1 MSCLTLTSGIC
12 RGCRDNAGGIKTV
25 YMANLQDVTAFLNAK
40 LYSPEEDPD
49 DPGTYIWDD
58 GSPVDQF
65 GREISSI
72 DDITLAASANWYE
85 LQPNKYSSSFTETI
99 NSSIE
104 NGTIFYA
111 QVLSLVF
118 GKMQTAVRDVVE
130 ELGQSELVVVVE
142 TSNGKYFVLGQ
153 SKNGMVV
160 SGGSGATGT
169 AYGDLN
175 GYTIE
180 LTCNSTRPA
189 VEMNTVVAPT
199 GDTTQD
205 AEPVIGGN
213 TLYQTLMAVHC

>member
-1 MSCLTLTSGIC
+1 MSCLSLTSGIC

-25 YMANLQDVTAFLNAK
+25 YMTNLQDVVSFSNAK
-40 LYSPEEDPD
+40 LFSPEEDPNN
-49 DPGTYIWDD
+49 PGTYIWDN
-58 GSPVDQF
+58 GSPVDSF

-72 DDITLAASANWYE
+72 DDITLAPSANWYE

-118 GKMQTAVRDVVE
+118 GKMQAAVRDVVE

-142 TSNGKYFVLGQ
+142 TANGKYFVLGQ
-153 SKNGMVV
+153 DKNGMVV

-175 GYTIE
+175 GYTVE

-189 VEMNTVVAPT
+189 VEVNTVAAPT
-199 GDTTQD
+199 GTTTQTAD
-205 AEPVIGGN
+205 PVIGGD
-213 TLYQTLMAVHC
+213 TLYQTLLAVNC